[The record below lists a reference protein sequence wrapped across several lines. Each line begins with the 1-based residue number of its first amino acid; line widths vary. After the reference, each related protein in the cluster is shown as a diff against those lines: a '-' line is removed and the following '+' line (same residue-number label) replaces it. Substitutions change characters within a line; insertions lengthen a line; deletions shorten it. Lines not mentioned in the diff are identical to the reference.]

1 MCMSTDRMQRLQNE
15 PAERERPES
24 GPILLSVE
32 EIALKLKE
40 AAQFIGQRVV
50 GREEVI
56 EQAFCAL
63 LTGEHMLLQSRT
75 GVGKTLLA
83 EQIFAMFEGAR
94 VFRIQASKEQQ
105 PDSYFGGLDLELL
118 KRGILQHNTEGSL
131 VESEFGFI
139 DEIFDANDFT
149 LRALLSLLNE
159 RRLIRGVHHQ
169 PARIHTVIAATNYLR
184 VSEVT
189 EAILDRFLYK
199 ALILPDKDPYMQF
212 KIAQKYLIHGGKP
225 ATPSRKIPFAELKY
239 MHSIITGTNPAVT
252 IRIRPED
259 LYFANLVVRHF
270 EHMRN
275 RALRESHRGHAAD
288 EYREFY
294 ISPRTQ
300 AKSLDL
306 LRALALLRARTHV
319 THEDISKLYFI
330 FATVGVPEEI
340 ALFKKSFET
349 IQNSLV
355 SSNGLEQ
362 IATLLA
368 FETLLQH
375 IRQDRSILEQPL
387 GELATTPIRRTF
399 IEWFKET
406 FGGVD
411 RTVAQNRRQL
421 EQFIAEFIPT
431 TEEVR
436 ELKLAVERLMMR
448 VFQEIERDQARS
460 EERRRRHEQHGSFS
474 DQ

>member
-1 MCMSTDRMQRLQNE
+1 MQRLQNE

-24 GPILLSVE
+24 EPILLSVE

-252 IRIRPED
+252 S
-259 LYFANLVVRHF
+259 A
-270 EHMRN
+270 
-275 RALRESHRGHAAD
+275 
-288 EYREFY
+288 
-294 ISPRTQ
+294 SP
-300 AKSLDL
+300 
-306 LRALALLRARTHV
+306 
-319 THEDISKLYFI
+319 
-330 FATVGVPEEI
+330 
-340 ALFKKSFET
+340 
-349 IQNSLV
+349 
-355 SSNGLEQ
+355 
-362 IATLLA
+362 
-368 FETLLQH
+368 
-375 IRQDRSILEQPL
+375 
-387 GELATTPIRRTF
+387 
-399 IEWFKET
+399 
-406 FGGVD
+406 
-411 RTVAQNRRQL
+411 
-421 EQFIAEFIPT
+421 
-431 TEEVR
+431 
-436 ELKLAVERLMMR
+436 
-448 VFQEIERDQARS
+448 
-460 EERRRRHEQHGSFS
+460 
-474 DQ
+474 